1 MAVALRAGIDLFWTL
16 KDSMEQILTLLS
28 NFEGYMGFDENLKT
42 LKDEVDQLHTEA
54 NDMEAKLKNLE
65 RGGQRKR
72 KQGVEGW
79 LQRVNKLETNFET
92 FKESIQGAGFIMKN
106 ARKLIKV
113 QELEGMTESV
123 KKLRE
128 EGRNNIVEP
137 TLDLMQE
144 AMVNE
149 INAGGNGD

>member
-16 KDSMEQILTLLS
+16 K
-28 NFEGYMGFDENLKT
+28 GYMGFDENLKT

>member
-137 TLDLMQE
+137 TLDE